1 MTVVKF
7 WMKNGTDCVIDHFCA
22 HYLGSNVS
30 TVAIGN
36 AGWNEVKMLIFVP
49 YINSWW

>member
-1 MTVVKF
+1 MTVVKC

-30 TVAIGN
+30 TVGIGN
-36 AGWNEVKMLIFVP
+36 AGWNEVI
-49 YINSWW
+49 YIL